1 VICEYRAPWSAEYA
15 LGLGGAEVHV
25 AGDRERVAIK
35 IKRYRDAG
43 RPLPSDRVCAASSF
57 EAAAEALVA
66 DIGVAPADQQAARDI
81 AAQMGAAVEANA
93 GDVHLLGSMA
103 TRLGLKGGDID
114 VTITTVC
121 SLAANNSAW
130 VRGSI
135 DGGLASVLLCRS

>member
-1 VICEYRAPWSAEYA
+1 VICEYREPWSAEYA
-15 LGLGGAEVHV
+15 LGGAEVHV
-25 AGDRERVAIK
+25 AGERVAIK

-43 RPLPSDRVCAASSF
+43 RPLPSDRVYAARSF

-81 AAQMGAAVEANA
+81 AAQIGAAMEANA

-121 SLAANNSAW
+121 SFAAISAW
-130 VRGSI
+130 ARGSI
-135 DGGLASVLLCRS
+135 DGGVASVLLCRS